1 MLGASRRRRSAPD
14 RFLYAKMAA
23 FFLGAGFFF
32 GGVLTGRD
40 WAVLVAAVVLVVGLA
55 LRFADRRDADGAGK
69 EEEEAEGGEGSGL
82 A

>member
-1 MLGASRRRRSAPD
+1 VLGVSRRRRSGPD

-40 WAVLVAAVVLVVGLA
+40 WAVLVAAVVLVAGLA
-55 LRFADRRDADGAGK
+55 LRLADRGDAD
-69 EEEEAEGGEGSGL
+69 AEGEGEERGES
-82 A
+82 AE

>member
-1 MLGASRRRRSAPD
+1 VLGVSRRRRSGPD

-40 WAVLVAAVVLVVGLA
+40 WAVLVAAVVLVAGLV
-55 LRFADRRDADGAGK
+55 LRLTDRGDDGAA
-69 EEEEAEGGEGSGL
+69 EEGEEAAEGGE
-82 A
+82 

>member
-1 MLGASRRRRSAPD
+1 VLGVSRRRRPGPD

-40 WAVLVAAVVLVVGLA
+40 WAVLVAVVVLVAGLA
-55 LRFADRRDADGAGK
+55 LRLADRGDADGAGEG
-69 EEEEAEGGEGSGL
+69 EESAEGGE
-82 A
+82 